1 MSVTNKKSIQ
11 NINLNIDNETITDD
25 KVISNHFNKF
35 FSSIAGK
42 LVRKIPNTTKT
53 FDLYLT
59 KQSEKSFFLSP
70 ILPDDIE
77 ALISTLKVHKAVGPG
92 SIPTIILKQFKKLLS
107 KPLANL
113 INLSFSTGL
122 FPKILKQAKIIP
134 IFKKGDQQDCNNYRP
149 ISLLSNISKII
160 EKLVHRQL
168 YGFLEFNNYLYTN
181 QFGFRNLHSTN
192 HALITITEKIRKA
205 IDNGEI
211 TCGVFLDL
219 QKAFDTVDHEILLS
233 KLEHYGMRG
242 VPLKW
247 FKTFLT
253 QGNHTSD
260 AIKNM

>member
-53 FDLYLT
+53 FDSYLN

-70 ILPDDIE
+70 ISPDDVE
-77 ALISTLKVHKAVGPG
+77 ALISTLKVHKVVGPG

-122 FPKILKQAKIIP
+122 FPKNLKQAK
-134 IFKKGDQQDCNNYRP
+134 
-149 ISLLSNISKII
+149 
-160 EKLVHRQL
+160 QL
-168 YGFLEFNNYLYTN
+168 YGFLEFNNYFYTN
-181 QFGFRNLHSTN
+181 QFGFRNLHSAN

-211 TCGVFLDL
+211 TCSVFLDL
-219 QKAFDTVDHEILLS
+219 QKAFDAVDHEILLS
-233 KLEHYGMRG
+233 KLEHYGS
-242 VPLKW
+242 
-247 FKTFLT
+247 TT
-253 QGNHTSD
+253 Q
-260 AIKNM
+260 MV